1 MSGHSP
7 IDSLRRLAPVSDSEA
22 VETFGPAGRDELLA
36 GVTDMPAG
44 RQARHRP
51 TMRRKL
57 VLAIAVVAAAATA
70 ATAWAVLRGSAAHE
84 TTSVECVIHGVDT
97 VIPATSGNPAQDCA
111 VEWKRELGSAAP
123 PLRAYDNGLGGVT
136 VIPISQ
142 KPQSGWKRL
151 VSGQD
156 VDLIQLQDSLDDYVN
171 GLNSSCF
178 GSAAATTFTDAR
190 LAQFGFTGWTVGVR
204 NPSSPATT
212 VAAPTATSG
221 AKQAPGVSTSGTQ
234 MCVGGALVDPT
245 TESVTLFASPVQTVP
260 KTVFEKLA
268 VKLQPVT
275 QTCESLPAAVASVR
289 AAASSLG
296 LSESP
301 TGYDLNTVTDNS
313 MRCASIYETVGGTI
327 FLTVR
332 GPHG

>member
-1 MSGHSP
+1 MSGHSH
-7 IDSLRRLAPVSDSEA
+7 IDSLRLLAPVSDSDA
-22 VETFGPAGRDELLA
+22 AETFGVAGRDELLA
-36 GVTDMPAG
+36 GVTDLPVG
-44 RQARHRP
+44 RRARPRS
-51 TMRRKL
+51 TARRKL
-57 VLAIAVVAAAATA
+57 VLAVAVLAAAATA

-84 TTSVECVIHGVDT
+84 TTSVECVIQGVDA
-97 VIPATSGNPAQDCA
+97 VIPATSGDPAQDCA

-136 VIPISQ
+136 VIPRSQ

-178 GSAAATTFTDAR
+178 GGAAATTFTDAR

-204 NPSSPATT
+204 DSGSSA
-212 VAAPTATSG
+212 
-221 AKQAPGVSTSGTQ
+221 GTKA
-234 MCVGGALVDPT
+234 CVGGALVDPT

-268 VKLQPVT
+268 VKLRPVT
-275 QTCESLPAAVASVR
+275 QSCEPLPAAVASVR
-289 AAASSLG
+289 AIARSLG
-296 LSESP
+296 LSESAR
-301 TGYDLNTVTDNS
+301 GYDLNPVTDNS
-313 MRCASIYETVGGTI
+313 MHCASIYETVGGTI

-332 GPHG
+332 GPRG